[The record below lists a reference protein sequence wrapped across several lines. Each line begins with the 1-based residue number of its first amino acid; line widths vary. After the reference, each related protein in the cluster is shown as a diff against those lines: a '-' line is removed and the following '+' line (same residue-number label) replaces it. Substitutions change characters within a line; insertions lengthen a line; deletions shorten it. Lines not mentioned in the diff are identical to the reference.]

1 MDCSHSPSAQYGACL
16 RLGTGLG
23 KVVLYQDLS
32 YRASWDYKNH
42 RMGESYQRLMR
53 DYFGDESQE
62 FIPPALVPSA
72 SKDLAAADALL
83 AGCSAKG
90 PKVLFCV
97 ETTAKAKDW
106 RAEKF
111 AALADWLITSYDA
124 SVIITGIEAHR
135 PKMDAIKNRMKHPE
149 SIIDTLGKTTF
160 PALVALMR
168 RADCA
173 ITLDT
178 GTTHIAA
185 AAGCPVLTIFTFN
198 SPEIYQGCGERTW
211 AVSGH
216 VLFGKACLHRTQE
229 MSKEPLRRKCD
240 LIYGPRDCEGDA

>member
-1 MDCSHSPSAQYGACL
+1 M
-16 RLGTGLG
+16 
-23 KVVLYQDLS
+23 
-32 YRASWDYKNH
+32 
-42 RMGESYQRLMR
+42 
-53 DYFGDESQE
+53 
-62 FIPPALVPSA
+62 
-72 SKDLAAADALL
+72 
-83 AGCSAKG
+83 
-90 PKVLFCV
+90 

-178 GTTHIAA
+178 AQPIL
-185 AAGCPVLTIFTFN
+185 P
-198 SPEIYQGCGERTW
+198 PRQG
-211 AVSGH
+211 VPS
-216 VLFGKACLHRTQE
+216 
-229 MSKEPLRRKCD
+229 
-240 LIYGPRDCEGDA
+240 

>member
-1 MDCSHSPSAQYGACL
+1 
-16 RLGTGLG
+16 
-23 KVVLYQDLS
+23 
-32 YRASWDYKNH
+32 
-42 RMGESYQRLMR
+42 
-53 DYFGDESQE
+53 
-62 FIPPALVPSA
+62 
-72 SKDLAAADALL
+72 
-83 AGCSAKG
+83 
-90 PKVLFCV
+90 
-97 ETTAKAKDW
+97 
-106 RAEKF
+106 
-111 AALADWLITSYDA
+111 
-124 SVIITGIEAHR
+124 
-135 PKMDAIKNRMKHPE
+135 MDAIKNRMKHPE

-216 VLFGKACLHRTQE
+216 VPCSGSMFASDPRNVQRTFA
-229 MSKEPLRRKCD
+229 KKV
-240 LIYGPRDCEGDA
+240 